1 MDGVLINAR
10 DWHYRALNEAL
21 NHFGYK
27 ISMASHLS
35 TFDGLPTSKKLEILS
50 THFGLPKAL
59 HQFINK
65 LKQKYTIRESYLNC
79 NPTFNHQKALSTLS
93 DKYKIAVC
101 SNSIKSTIDTLM
113 ELSALEDYLDL
124 VISNEDVNLPK
135 PNPEMYLLAMKNFKL
150 MPKECLIVEDN
161 DHGVKAALA
170 SGAHLLRVTSPDD
183 VSLERIEKRIQEI
196 ES

>member
-1 MDGVLINAR
+1 
-10 DWHYRALNEAL
+10 
-21 NHFGYK
+21 
-27 ISMASHLS
+27 
-35 TFDGLPTSKKLEILS
+35 
-50 THFGLPKAL
+50 
-59 HQFINK
+59 
-65 LKQKYTIRESYLNC
+65 
-79 NPTFNHQKALSTLS
+79 
-93 DKYKIAVC
+93 
-101 SNSIKSTIDTLM
+101 M